1 MKEYVLQRVNI
12 TALYHMT
19 VTWVGGP
26 YERYVASWSIG
37 KVRGRLVH
45 MTTTGLVGPIT
56 DTWLGGP
63 YNRYE
68 VRWSIKQV

>member
-12 TALYHMT
+12 AAVHHMK
-19 VTWVGGP
+19 VTWLCGS
-26 YERYVASWSIG
+26 YDRYVVSWPIG
-37 KVRGRLVH
+37 KIRGQLVH

-68 VRWSIKQV
+68 VSWSI

>member
-1 MKEYVLQRVNI
+1 MQRVHI
-12 TALYHMT
+12 TAVHHVT

-26 YERYVASWSIG
+26 YDRYVASWSIRKAG
-37 KVRGRLVH
+37 GHLLR

-68 VRWSIKQV
+68 VSSSI